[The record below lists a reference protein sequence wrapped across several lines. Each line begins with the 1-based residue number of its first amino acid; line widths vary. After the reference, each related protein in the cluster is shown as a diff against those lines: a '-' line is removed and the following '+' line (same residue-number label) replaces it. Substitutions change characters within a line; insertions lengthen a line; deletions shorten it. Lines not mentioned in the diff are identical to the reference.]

1 MVGPQKLRRNTM
13 SNAVTQSRITTKK
26 TATLALAALALGSAA
41 FASAAE
47 ARPRHWGYGAAA
59 LAGGLV
65 LGSVLAGSAA
75 RSAPVYVEDD
85 EAPRRCYTVER
96 VNRYGDVIGLRRVC
110 RSVY

>member
-1 MVGPQKLRRNTM
+1 M
-13 SNAVTQSRITTKK
+13 SNTITQSKINAKK
-26 TATLALAALALGSAA
+26 SAAFAIAIAAIGSAA

-75 RSAPVYVEDD
+75 RSAPVYVEED
-85 EAPRRCYTVER
+85 EAPSNCYMVER
-96 VNRYGDVIGLRRVC
+96 VNRFGEVIGLRRVC
-110 RSVY
+110 PRSMYR

>member
-1 MVGPQKLRRNTM
+1 MSKL
-13 SNAVTQSRITTKK
+13 TTKK
-26 TATLALAALALGSAA
+26 TATLALALFALGSAA

-75 RSAPVYVEDD
+75 RSEPVYVED
-85 EAPRRCYTVER
+85 EAPRRCFTVER
-96 VNRYGDVIGLRRVC
+96 VNRYGEVIGLRRVC